1 MGNLRFIFVLFC
13 CFGAANAQVRDLFA
27 EFEEALSSS
36 SIELLSSS
44 SVKPAVSSSSVP
56 ASSSAALPVSS
67 SEIAIVSSSSAVP
80 AISSSSAITPVSSS
94 LPDVSSSSAIPA
106 DSSGLSSSG
115 AVLPADSLNVP
126 DSSAVETLPDSSAIP
141 VALSSSSE
149 NPAAVTAP
157 SSSSQ
162 ITLSSSSISRRD
174 LLGPVKVS
182 RVHGIDEMKG
192 RYKSPKKA
200 LFMSLLVPG
209 SGQLYVGGSK
219 FNYARGGIYLALEAS
234 LWGGWFYYSV
244 HKYNKQV
251 SRYEKFAK
259 RNFSAGWYEKKM
271 HDLYYQ
277 LDDSDAENRFTER
290 YLSERESYC
299 KAIYGAATTSNC
311 YNKNTTFENDRNHT
325 DRFDTVSLGK
335 TLHNMSFS
343 DPGLYY
349 QIIAGGS
356 YTLGWMDVT
365 DETTVPGLGLSG
377 SETVTLG
384 KSENQK
390 TYRKM
395 RDKAN
400 DYAGMQAWFFGGL
413 ILNHLVSAIDAAFTA
428 NAHNKELYEEDLS
441 WYDRLNFRSDF
452 TVIDGVSA
460 SIQALWSF

>member
-1 MGNLRFIFVLFC
+1 M
-13 CFGAANAQVRDLFA
+13 ANAQVRDLFA

-36 SIELLSSS
+36 SVEFLSSS
-44 SVKPAVSSSSVP
+44 AAGISSSLSEPVSSSSALPVSSSETAVMSSSAAVPAVSSSSVAP
-56 ASSSAALPVSS
+56 PVSS
-67 SEIAIVSSSSAVP
+67 SSIIE
-80 AISSSSAITPVSSS
+80 ISSSSV
-94 LPDVSSSSAIPA
+94 IPA
-106 DSSGLSSSG
+106 DSSVFSSSSD
-115 AVLPADSLNVP
+115 VLAADSLNAP
-126 DSSAVETLPDSSAIP
+126 DSSVTEMPADSAAVP
-141 VALSSSSE
+141 VTASSSSAE
-149 NPAAVTAP
+149 VPAIAAVS

-162 ITLSSSSISRRD
+162 ISLSSSSISRRD

-234 LWGGWFYYSV
+234 LWGGWYYYSV
-244 HKYNKQV
+244 HKYNAQV

-259 RNFSAGWYEKKM
+259 QKFSAGWYEKKM

-277 LDDSDAENRFTER
+277 LDDSDAESKFTER
-290 YLSERESYC
+290 YLSDRESYC
-299 KAIYGAATTSNC
+299 KSIYGSATISNC
-311 YNKNTTFENDRNHT
+311 YNKNTTFGNDESHT
-325 DRFDTVSLGK
+325 DRFDTVALEK

-349 QIIAGGS
+349 QLIAGGN
-356 YTLGWMDVT
+356 YVLGWMDVT

-377 SETVTLG
+377 SSEIVALG
-384 KSENQK
+384 QSANQK

-395 RDKAN
+395 RDKAT

-452 TVIDGVSA
+452 TVIDGVNA
-460 SIQALWSF
+460 SIQAFWSF